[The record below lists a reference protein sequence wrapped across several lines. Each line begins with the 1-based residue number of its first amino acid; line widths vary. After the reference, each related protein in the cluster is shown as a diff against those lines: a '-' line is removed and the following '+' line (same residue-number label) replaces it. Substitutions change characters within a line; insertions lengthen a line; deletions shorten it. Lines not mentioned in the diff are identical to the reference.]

1 MSEAVQMVSTTPFIL
16 VMVNLVVLFL
26 VMLWITQVLS
36 MVSKVRDQIAAR
48 PDITE
53 MKPNNCNKIPKLP

>member
-1 MSEAVQMVSTTPFIL
+1 MMAAAQMMMTADLIL
-16 VMVNLVVLFL
+16 AMVILVVLFL

-36 MVSKVRDQIAAR
+36 MVSRVRDQMAAR

-53 MKPNNCNKIPKLP
+53 MKPNT

>member
-1 MSEAVQMVSTTPFIL
+1 MAVMMAAAQMVMTADLIL
-16 VMVNLVVLFL
+16 VMVILVVLFM

-36 MVSKVRDQIAAR
+36 MVSKVRDQMAAR

-53 MKPNNCNKIPKLP
+53 MKPNT

>member
-1 MSEAVQMVSTTPFIL
+1 MMAAAQMVMTADLIL
-16 VMVNLVVLFL
+16 VMVILVVLFM

-36 MVSKVRDQIAAR
+36 MVSKVRDQMAAR